1 MLIVDR
7 MVVVKMVNAFVMM
20 NGRDQNVMNVVV
32 TLDALN
38 MDNAKMEHV
47 IAVKDGMENIVLLV
61 C

>member
-1 MLIVDR
+1 MLIVDQ

>member
-1 MLIVDR
+1 MLIVDQ
-7 MVVVKMVNAFVMM
+7 MVAVKMVNAFVTM

>member
-1 MLIVDR
+1 MLIVDQ
-7 MVVVKMVNAFVMM
+7 MVAVKMVNAFVMM